1 MPIVTNAQPA
11 PTAQPG
17 HAHPTSRAA
26 PPGAILIASPA
37 TLPILRAH
45 TDHAGLP
52 VLGVVL
58 ARRRVGAPAGEHHS
72 PGPVPLTELPEL
84 LQAHPDAVALLCLPS
99 ADSPTAAHARAL
111 CLAAGVALRQVPTLD
126 ALLST
131 PHPPHS
137 PHPQHT
143 RPTGPATAPD
153 LAQLICRPEPLDI
166 GPIAQALRGRR
177 VLITG
182 AGGSIGSE
190 LAHVVAQAEPAEI
203 VLLERSENALFQI
216 DHALGRRFARVPRR
230 AVLHDVVNE
239 TQTLRLFHELR
250 PAAVFHAAAH
260 KHVPLM
266 EDHPALAVD
275 NNLFGT
281 KSVADAAIAC
291 SAERLVMISSDKA
304 VHPTSVMGATKRLA
318 ELYLAWLARRADH
331 PHSTRLS
338 MVRFGNV
345 LGSACSVVPIWQ
357 QQLAEGG
364 PITVTD
370 PRMTR
375 YFMTIPEAAAL
386 VTRAGTLDQPPG
398 LAPVYVLDMGQPL
411 PILDLAARFLRLHG
425 LTPWIDPAAIPPH
438 LGPHLGPHARL
449 VRTSRPGSP
458 SAEIRLTGARPGEK
472 LFEQLAY
479 AAESLAP
486 TTSPRINRWAGQ
498 LDADSPDTLTPAMI
512 EALAQMR
519 SPSCPKHSVLAA
531 LQRFVPE
538 MAPQPAS
545 PAAATAAIAAA

>member
-1 MPIVTNAQPA
+1 MPTVTNAQPT
-11 PTAQPG
+11 PTAQARGAAPG
-17 HAHPTSRAA
+17 PRHT
-26 PPGAILIASPA
+26 PPGAILIATPA
-37 TLPILRAH
+37 TLPILHAH
-45 TDHAGLP
+45 TAQAGLP
-52 VLGVVL
+52 VLGVVV
-58 ARRRVGAPAGEHHS
+58 AQPATPSHTGGHR
-72 PGPVPLTELPEL
+72 GPRPATLPEL
-84 LQAHPDAVALLCLPS
+84 PQLLRAHPDALALLCLPQ
-99 ADSPTAAHARAL
+99 AETHTAAHARTL
-111 CLAAGVALRQVPTLD
+111 CQAAGVAHRLVPTLD
-126 ALLST
+126 ALLLADQAQPHGTT
-131 PHPPHS
+131 PP
-137 PHPQHT
+137 
-143 RPTGPATAPD
+143 PD
-153 LAQLICRPEPLDI
+153 LSQLICRPEPLDI
-166 GPIAQALRGRR
+166 APIAQALRGRR

-190 LAHVVAQAEPAEI
+190 LAHVVAQADPAEI

-216 DHALGRRFARVPRR
+216 DHALGRRFPGVPRR

-239 TQTLRLFHELR
+239 TQTLRLFHQLR
-250 PAAVFHAAAH
+250 PEAVFHAAAH

-291 SAERLVMISSDKA
+291 SAQRLVMISSDKA

-318 ELYLAWLARRADH
+318 ELYLAWLAARADH
-331 PHSTRLS
+331 PHGTRLS

-357 QQLAEGG
+357 QQLADGG
-364 PITVTD
+364 PVTVTD

-398 LAPVYVLDMGQPL
+398 MAPVYVLDMGQPL
-411 PILDLAARFLRLHG
+411 SILDLAARFLRLHG
-425 LTPWIDPAAIPPH
+425 LTPWIDPAALPPHLAPH
-438 LGPHLGPHARL
+438 LGPHERLLRDRRPHAPL
-449 VRTSRPGSP
+449 APH
-458 SAEIRLTGARPGEK
+458 AEIRLTGARPGEK

-486 TTSPRINRWAGQ
+486 TPSPRINRWAGRP
-498 LDADSPDTLTPAMI
+498 LADAPDTLTPSMI
-512 EALAQMR
+512 ETLAQLR
-519 SPSCPKHSVLAA
+519 SPSCPKPAVIAA

-538 MAPQPAS
+538 MATNPSAGPAHPAAPALA
-545 PAAATAAIAAA
+545 PAAA